1 MSIPVCYLLQVF
13 GSDKGIPAGISP
25 ALAQVKWSRNMKLR
39 KVRRLPVHA
48 FDYVA
53 ARSVA
58 EAVDLLSR
66 PGSRPLAG
74 GTDLLVQLRE
84 GRRHCDLVVDIKT
97 IPELQVL
104 SFDDEEGLRIGAA
117 VSCWDLYNHP
127 VIAAHYPALAR
138 AARLIGS
145 VQIQGRASLGG
156 NLCNGSP
163 SADGVPILI
172 ALGATCLIAGP
183 QGSREVP
190 VEQFVTG
197 PGQTVLQPGELLV
210 EFRLPAPRK
219 GQGARYLRFIPRNE
233 MDIAFAGA
241 AAMLVVEDGLIT
253 EARIA
258 LSAVA
263 PTPLYVP
270 EAGAALVG
278 KPFSEEAA
286 AAAAAIAQEA
296 SRPISDI
303 RCSAEYRR
311 HLVGVLTRR
320 ALNAAYEEAM
330 ARA

>member
-1 MSIPVCYLLQVF
+1 M
-13 GSDKGIPAGISP
+13 
-25 ALAQVKWSRNMKLR
+25 N
-39 KVRRLPVHA
+39 A

-53 ARSVA
+53 AQSVD
-58 EAVDLLSR
+58 EAVSLLGK

-84 GRRHCDLVVDIKT
+84 GRRSCDLIVDVKT
-97 IPELQVL
+97 IPDLQAITY
-104 SFDDEEGLRIGAA
+104 DGQHGLRLGAA
-117 VSCWDLYNHP
+117 VSCYDIYNHP
-127 VIAAHYPALAR
+127 VITAKYPGLVS

-156 NLCNGSP
+156 NLCNASP
-163 SADGVPILI
+163 SADASPALI
-172 ALGATCLIAGP
+172 TEGATCVIAGP
-183 QGSREVP
+183 TGRREVP
-190 VEQFVTG
+190 AEAFVTG
-197 PGQTVLQPGELLV
+197 PGQTCLLPGEFLV
-210 EFRLPAPRK
+210 EFRLPAPK
-219 GQGARYLRFIPRNE
+219 AGQGGHYLRFIPRNE

-241 AAMLVVEDGLIT
+241 AATLVIQDGIVT

-278 KPFSEEAA
+278 KALSEETIAA
-286 AAAAAIAQEA
+286 AAAAAQAA
-296 SRPISDI
+296 ARPISDI

-320 ALNAAYEEAM
+320 AIQAAAKEAL
-330 ARA
+330 AHA